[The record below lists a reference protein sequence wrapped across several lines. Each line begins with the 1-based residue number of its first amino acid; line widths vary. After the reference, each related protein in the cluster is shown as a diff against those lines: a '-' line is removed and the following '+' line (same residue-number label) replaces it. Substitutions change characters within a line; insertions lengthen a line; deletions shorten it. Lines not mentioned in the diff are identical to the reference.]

1 MAHFAEINEEGIVQK
16 VIVVSD
22 DDCKDLEGNESEA
35 VGSAFCN
42 NLLGGIWK
50 QTSYNGNIRKNYA
63 TPGSFY
69 DERLDAFIPIKPYSK
84 WVLNEES
91 NRSKSSNSPFFGKK
105 LIGKVKLVY
114 NNGQYI
120 IF

>member
-84 WVLNEES
+84 WVLNEETCNWES
-91 NRSKSSNSPFFGKK
+91 PITYPEGNSPYTWNDYTSEWDR
-105 LIGKVKLVY
+105 I
-114 NNGQYI
+114 Q
-120 IF
+120 